1 MKLIY
6 SIYCTTYFQAVIIRE
21 RISKI
26 QIKTILMTDIL
37 KNETG
42 YHTNMEYLVN
52 VLADVKK
59 PTYMKY
65 AIRKVLNKQ
74 NILECLELSCQEQYA
89 E

>member
-26 QIKTILMTDIL
+26 QIKTILMMDIK

-42 YHTNMEYLVN
+42 SHNELEYLVD

-59 PTYMKY
+59 PTCLKY

-74 NILECLELSCQEQYA
+74 NVLECLELSCQEQYA
-89 E
+89 T